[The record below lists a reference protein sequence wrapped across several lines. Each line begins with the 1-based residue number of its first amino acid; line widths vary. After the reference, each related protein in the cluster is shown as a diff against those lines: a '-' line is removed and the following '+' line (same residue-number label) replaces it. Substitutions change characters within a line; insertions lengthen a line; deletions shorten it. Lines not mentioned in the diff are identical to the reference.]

1 MLHTDMNKIHVVCPS
16 AYPEGSILLHTAY
29 TLAAVQP
36 RLILVVIVLNVS
48 NQLKAAVKLKPVPS
62 NIHNIYSVSQLRLTL
77 TWEVAQSANRGSVES
92 AIIIFSIVYNH
103 PYRGVVFH
111 RVHHVAQTHRTLG
124 LECKNPAA
132 AFILKTHLKLST
144 LSHRKVCSARE
155 AQHVDLLVIHSESSS
170 IIQTQPSTQV
180 NQRASHLFCR
190 KQRCSPPPRGGLS
203 PPPRCVPF
211 LSALRPKVHF
221 HRREVKAC
229 FYTRS
234 TSAQCRGSAG

>member
-1 MLHTDMNKIHVVCPS
+1 M
-16 AYPEGSILLHTAY
+16 
-29 TLAAVQP
+29 
-36 RLILVVIVLNVS
+36 S

-62 NIHNIYSVSQLRLTL
+62 NIHNIYSVLQLCLTL

-144 LSHRKVCSARE
+144 VSHRKVCSARE

-190 KQRCSPPPRGGLS
+190 KQRCSPPPRGGL